1 MNIKNSWFKQ
11 EGIFYGVLNIVQDFW
26 EYTETGLCG
35 IQSKIKSSK
44 EKGSL

>member
-11 EGIFYGVLNIVQDFW
+11 EGIYYGVLNIVQGSW

-35 IQSKIKSSK
+35 IQ
-44 EKGSL
+44 